1 LEYAEGKAVHAR
13 GTAKGKIIELDEAL
27 PYVDGCPVRVTV
39 EPEEVALTTGSPAA
53 IRQVMHEAPHLAT
66 ADLEALDQAI
76 EAGRLPVQEHSAFE
90 DGQ

>member
-1 LEYAEGKAVHAR
+1 MYAR

-39 EPEEVALTTGSPAA
+39 EPEEVALTRGSPGA
-53 IRQVMHEAPHLAT
+53 ILQAMHEAPHLAA

-76 EAGRLPVQEHSAFE
+76 EAGRLPVQERTVFE
-90 DGQ
+90 Q

>member
-1 LEYAEGKAVHAR
+1 MHAR

-39 EPEEVALTTGSPAA
+39 EPEEMALTRGSPVAV
-53 IRQVMHEAPHLAT
+53 RQVMHEGPHLTA

-76 EAGRLPVQEHSAFE
+76 ETGRLPVLERTVFE

>member
-1 LEYAEGKAVHAR
+1 MHAR

-27 PYVDGCPVRVTV
+27 PYVDGCPVRIMV
-39 EPEEVALTTGSPAA
+39 EPEEVALRGSPAA
-53 IRQVMHEAPHLAT
+53 IRQVMHEAPHLAA

-76 EAGRLPVQEHSAFE
+76 EAGRLPVQERPVFE